1 MTTAAADPGHR
12 IDALLLE
19 RWNSRPELPALIFE
33 DTVLTAGE
41 LRDRVLR
48 AADALRARGV
58 RPGDR
63 VAVYHER
70 SVEFVVAVLG
80 SVFAGAA
87 HAAFDVHEPLRRTL
101 GTIEDCAP
109 RVLLTGSGLR
119 SRFSGVSGLLVLT
132 DEEYEAPPAREPGPQ
147 RQEERRRLPGSADDP
162 AVVIYTSGSTGR
174 PKAALISHRAL
185 VSRLRALQ
193 DTHRMDEHDR
203 MIHHTVCTFDMYL
216 CELYWPLLA
225 GATVVIAAPGRQ
237 RDADYL
243 AGLIED
249 HRITTFYCVVSLLEL
264 FLLTRDPAE
273 RYDGLRQVLTGGEP
287 LAPELVK
294 RFHARS
300 TASLTNLYGPSEC
313 TIYCT
318 AWVCPR
324 DPDPET
330 VFIGTAIRDTELWI
344 LDEGGAPVPEGE
356 PGELHIG
363 GAGLALGYL
372 NRPELTA
379 ERFLDAPP
387 VSPDG
392 RLYRSGDLVR
402 SRPDGVL
409 EFLGRVDGQ
418 VKIRGIRVELG
429 EIETTAARCEGVR
442 QAAVVAHGEGSGK
455 RLTAFVVPEEDARAE
470 DLAPSVRELLRAWLP
485 HYMVPSAIETVDG
498 LPLTANGKT
507 DRLLLAEWA
516 AKRSADAAA
525 VAAAHPE
532 RPAHAAAVDGADGA
546 DAGESLASVVSQVWC
561 EVLEVAEVGPDEDF
575 FDLGG
580 DSFKVVH
587 VVETLRERL
596 GADIPLAALLTA
608 PAFTDFTEE
617 LRRIMEQETVR

>member
-12 IDALLLE
+12 IDVLLLE
-19 RWNSRPELPALIFE
+19 RWNRRPELPALIFE

-109 RVLLTGSGLR
+109 RVLMAASGLR
-119 SRFSGVSGLLVLT
+119 SRFAGVPGLLVLT
-132 DEEYEAPPAREPGPQ
+132 DEEYAAPAAREPGRGQDP
-147 RQEERRRLPGSADDP
+147 RPLPGSADDP

-174 PKAALISHRAL
+174 PKASLISHRAL

-193 DTHRMDEHDR
+193 GTHPMDEHDR
-203 MIHHTVCTFDMYL
+203 MVHHTVCTFDMYL

-243 AGLIED
+243 AGLIRD

-300 TASLTNLYGPSEC
+300 TATLTNLYGPSEC

-330 VFIGTAIRDTELWI
+330 VFIGTGIRDTELWI
-344 LDEGGAPVPEGE
+344 LDESGAPVPQGE

-379 ERFLDAPP
+379 QRFLEAPP
-387 VSPDG
+387 VSPG
-392 RLYRSGDLVR
+392 SRLYRSGDLVR

-429 EIETTAARCEGVR
+429 EIETTATRCEGVR
-442 QAAVVAHGEGSGK
+442 QAAVVAHGTGSAK
-455 RLTAFVVPEEDARAE
+455 RLTAFVVPEEDARGQ

-485 HYMVPSAIETVDG
+485 HYMVPAAIETVG
-498 LPLTANGKT
+498 ALPLTANGKT
-507 DRLLLAEWA
+507 DRLLLEEWA

-525 VAAAHPE
+525 ARPE
-532 RPAHAAAVDGADGA
+532 RGADGGA
-546 DAGESLASVVSQVWC
+546 PAGPGSAASPASAASLESVVSQVWC
-561 EVLEVAEVGPDEDF
+561 EVLEVAAVGPEEDF

-608 PAFTDFTEE
+608 PALTEFTEE
-617 LRRIMEQETVR
+617 LRRIMEEETAR